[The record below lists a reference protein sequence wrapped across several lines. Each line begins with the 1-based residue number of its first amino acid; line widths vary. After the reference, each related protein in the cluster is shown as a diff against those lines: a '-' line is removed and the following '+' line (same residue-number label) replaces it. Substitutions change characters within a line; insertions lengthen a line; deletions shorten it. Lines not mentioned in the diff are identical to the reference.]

1 MGEAK
6 DVEAHHPGPTP
17 ANPKPSLWSQSI
29 NPKHADLIALLLCFV
44 TGLCDSSAYNAWTCF
59 LAMQTGTFPPLFSPL
74 SSLNHSH
81 SYIQG
86 ADSFNQKKKKET
98 QSSSASAPPPNP
110 STNPGAG

>member
-59 LAMQTGTFPPLFSPL
+59 LAMQTGTFPPPFLPFTLP
-74 SSLNHSH
+74 
-81 SYIQG
+81 Q
-86 ADSFNQKKKKET
+86 
-98 QSSSASAPPPNP
+98 P
-110 STNPGAG
+110 